1 MDIRQFFFKNRSYTP
16 IPIALMIIY
25 FAGTA
30 GSTFSSIGVI
40 LLLIGEAIR
49 IWAVSHAGGVT
60 RTVNVGAPSLCT
72 SGPYALSRNPLY
84 LGNMFMYIGIVLIAS
99 IQNGLFMV
107 MITAAFFIIQYTL
120 IVSLE
125 EETLDN
131 LFGNEYQEYKKNVPP
146 IIPRLTPWNGAK
158 KTKPTTLLQT
168 LKTEKRT
175 LQNVSLILFLI
186 YIKSNNA
193 LLSLN

>member
-16 IPIALMIIY
+16 TPIALMIIY
-25 FAGTA
+25 FAGSAKTF
-30 GSTFSSIGVI
+30 GSLGIL

-49 IWAVSHAGGVT
+49 IWAVSHAGGAT
-60 RTVNVGAPSLCT
+60 RTLSVGAPSLCT

-84 LGNMFMYIGIVLIAS
+84 LGNMLMYIGIVLIAG

-107 MITAAFFIIQYTL
+107 VLTAAFFLIQYTL

-131 LFGNEYQEYKKNVPP
+131 LFGEEYLEYKKHVPP
-146 IIPRLTPWNGAK
+146 IIPRLKPWNGAK
-158 KTKPTTLLQT
+158 KMKPTTLLQT

-175 LQNVSLILFLI
+175 LQNVSLVLLLI
-186 YIKSNNA
+186 YIKSNSS

>member
-25 FAGTA
+25 FAGTDD
-30 GSTFSSIGVI
+30 TFRFTGI
-40 LLLIGEAIR
+40 LFLFVGEAIR
-49 IWAVSHAGGVT
+49 IWAVSHAGGAT
-60 RTVNVGAPSLCT
+60 RTLNVGAPSLCT

-84 LGNMFMYIGIVLIAS
+84 FGNMFMYIGIVLIAG

-107 MITAAFFIIQYTL
+107 MITAAFFLIQYTL

-158 KTKPTTLLQT
+158 KTKPTTLIQT

>member
-1 MDIRQFFFKNRSYTP
+1 VDIRQIFFKNRSYTP

-30 GSTFSSIGVI
+30 NTFRFLGVL

-49 IWAVSHAGGVT
+49 IWAVSHAGGAT
-60 RTVNVGAPSLCT
+60 RTLNVGAPSLCT

-84 LGNMFMYIGIVLIAS
+84 LGNMFMYIGIVLIAG

-107 MITAAFFIIQYTL
+107 VLTAAFFLIQYTL

-131 LFGNEYQEYKKNVPP
+131 LFGKEYLEYKKHVPP
-146 IIPRLTPWNGAK
+146 IIPRLKPWGGAK
-158 KTKPTTLLQT
+158 QTKPATLLQT
-168 LKTEKRT
+168 LNTEKRT
-175 LQNVSLILFLI
+175 LQNVSLILLLI
-186 YIKSNNA
+186 YIKSNNVF
-193 LLSLN
+193 LSLN

>member
-1 MDIRQFFFKNRSYTP
+1 
-16 IPIALMIIY
+16 
-25 FAGTA
+25 
-30 GSTFSSIGVI
+30 
-40 LLLIGEAIR
+40 
-49 IWAVSHAGGVT
+49 
-60 RTVNVGAPSLCT
+60 
-72 SGPYALSRNPLY
+72 
-84 LGNMFMYIGIVLIAS
+84 
-99 IQNGLFMV
+99 MV
-107 MITAAFFIIQYTL
+107 MITAAFFLIQYTL

-131 LFGNEYQEYKKNVPP
+131 LFGIEYQEYKKNVPP

-158 KTKPTTLLQT
+158 NTKPTTFLQT

>member
-1 MDIRQFFFKNRSYTP
+1 MDIRQIFFKNRSYTP

-25 FAGTA
+25 FTGTA
-30 GSTFSSIGVI
+30 NTFRFPGVL

-49 IWAVSHAGGVT
+49 IWAVSHAGGAT
-60 RTVNVGAPSLCT
+60 RTLNVGAPSLCT

-84 LGNMFMYIGIVLIAS
+84 LGNMFMYIGIVIIAG

-107 MITAAFFIIQYTL
+107 VLTAAFFLIQYTL

-131 LFGNEYQEYKKNVPP
+131 LFGKKYLEYKKHVPP
-146 IIPRLTPWNGAK
+146 IIPRLKPWSGAK
-158 KTKPTTLLQT
+158 QTKPATLLQT
-168 LKTEKRT
+168 LNTEKRT
-175 LQNVSLILFLI
+175 LQNVSLILLLI
-186 YIKSNNA
+186 YIKSNNVF
-193 LLSLN
+193 LSLN

>member
-16 IPIALMIIY
+16 IPIAFMIIY

-30 GSTFSSIGVI
+30 ETFRAIGMF

-49 IWAVSHAGGVT
+49 IWAVSHAGGAT
-60 RTVNVGAPSLCT
+60 RTLNVGAPTLCT
-72 SGPYALSRNPLY
+72 SGPYARSRNPLY
-84 LGNMFMYIGIVLIAS
+84 LGNMFMYIGIVLIAG

-107 MITAAFFIIQYTL
+107 MITAAFFLIQYTL
-120 IVSLE
+120 IISLE

-131 LFGNEYQEYKKNVPP
+131 LFGNEYLEYKKHVPSVV
-146 IIPRLTPWNGAK
+146 PRLTPWNGAK
-158 KTKPTTLLQT
+158 KIKPTTLIQT

-175 LQNVSLILFLI
+175 LQNVSLVLLLI
-186 YIKSNNA
+186 YIKSNNP

>member
-30 GSTFSSIGVI
+30 ESFRFIGI
-40 LLLIGEAIR
+40 LLLLFGEAIR
-49 IWAVSHAGGVT
+49 IWAVSHAGGAT
-60 RTVNVGAPSLCT
+60 RTLSVGAPSLCT

-84 LGNMFMYIGIVLIAS
+84 LGNMFMYIGIVLIAG
-99 IQNGLFMV
+99 IQNGIFMV
-107 MITAAFFIIQYTL
+107 VLTATFFLIQYTL

-131 LFGNEYQEYKKNVPP
+131 LFEKEYLEYKNNVPP
-146 IIPRLTPWNGAK
+146 IIPRLKPWNGAK
-158 KTKPTTLLQT
+158 KRTPTTLIQT

-175 LQNVSLILFLI
+175 LQNVSLVLLLI

-193 LLSLN
+193 L

>member
-30 GSTFSSIGVI
+30 ETFGSVGIL
-40 LLLIGEAIR
+40 LLLIGESIR
-49 IWAVSHAGGVT
+49 IWAVSHAGGAT
-60 RTVNVGAPSLCT
+60 RTLSVGAPSLCT

-84 LGNMFMYIGIVLIAS
+84 LGNMLMYIGIVLIAG

-107 MITAAFFIIQYTL
+107 ILTTSFFLIQYTL

-131 LFGNEYQEYKKNVPP
+131 LFGKEYIEYKEHVPQ
-146 IIPRLTPWNGAK
+146 IIPRLKPWNGAK
-158 KTKPTTLLQT
+158 KTKPINITQT

-175 LQNVSLILFLI
+175 IQNVSLILLLI